1 MSGNPLLVARD
12 VRIKRPAKGGLR
24 TILSGVDLD
33 LAQGETVGIVGE
45 SGSGKS
51 MFAKSIMRL
60 LPAGVIATGA
70 ITFQGADLMT
80 ASKREMDRIRG
91 GGIGLIYQ
99 DPFTMLNPLLRVGDH
114 IIEGL
119 TLASQRHRRW
129 RSYRAEAVRR
139 LAEVGIDDPDVADR
153 YPFQLSGGMR
163 QRVAIAATLAG
174 DPQLLIADE
183 PSTALDVTTQ
193 AQILALLRSL
203 QEARGMGLILITH
216 DLRVAFSVCSRVYVL
231 YAGTIVETAPA
242 GEIERHPLHPYS
254 LGLLISDPPVDRTL
268 AQLPVIEGSVPEPDD
283 VAGSCVFAPRCRWV
297 TDRCRDGMPPLVSVG
312 PRRRSA
318 CARIPEIADE
328 IAAALDA
335 LLAEREPAPAAEE
348 RERPLVA
355 IEGLTKVFAG
365 GRSSRQVHALRGVSL
380 RIGRGESVG
389 LVGESGSGKTTLG
402 RCLVGLER
410 PTAGSIR
417 VDGVGEYNAATGFAM
432 GGELR
437 KTVQIVFQD
446 PYSSLDPKQSA
457 GKALAEVLH
466 ANGYA
471 RDGTDTRVRELL
483 RQVGLPESYARR
495 LPSTLS
501 GGERQRVAIAR
512 ALAVEPRL
520 IVFDEPVS
528 ALDVSVQAQ
537 VLNLLAEL
545 REQLGL
551 SYLFITH
558 DLAVVRQVVDRVYVC
573 HRGLIVEEG
582 TITDVLDRPSH
593 EYTARLIASVPTS
606 VRKPSDA
613 VRGAIE

>member
-1 MSGNPLLVARD
+1 
-12 VRIKRPAKGGLR
+12 
-24 TILSGVDLD
+24 
-33 LAQGETVGIVGE
+33 
-45 SGSGKS
+45 
-51 MFAKSIMRL
+51 
-60 LPAGVIATGA
+60 
-70 ITFQGADLMT
+70 
-80 ASKREMDRIRG
+80 
-91 GGIGLIYQ
+91 
-99 DPFTMLNPLLRVGDH
+99 
-114 IIEGL
+114 
-119 TLASQRHRRW
+119 
-129 RSYRAEAVRR
+129 
-139 LAEVGIDDPDVADR
+139 
-153 YPFQLSGGMR
+153 
-163 QRVAIAATLAG
+163 
-174 DPQLLIADE
+174 LIADE

-242 GEIERHPLHPYS
+242 AALERQPLHPYS
-254 LGLLISDPPVDRTL
+254 LGLLTSDPPVDRTL

-283 VAGSCVFAPRCRWV
+283 VTGICVFAPRCRWV
-297 TDRCRDGMPPLVSVG
+297 TDRCRDGAPPLVSVG

-318 CARIPEIADE
+318 CVRVPEIADQ
-328 IAAALDA
+328 ISAALA
-335 LLAEREPAPAAEE
+335 VLLAGREPAPKVEE
-348 RERPLVA
+348 RERQLVA
-355 IEGLTKVFAG
+355 IDGLTKVFAG
-365 GRSSRQVHALRGVSL
+365 GRSSHQVHALRGVSL

-410 PTAGSIR
+410 PTSGSIR
-417 VDGVGEYNAATGFAM
+417 VDGVGECNAATGFQR
-432 GGELR
+432 GQELR

-457 GKALAEVLH
+457 GKALAEVLR

-471 RDGTDTRVRELL
+471 RGATDARVRALL

-537 VLNLLAEL
+537 VLNLLAAL
-545 REQLGL
+545 RAQLGL

-582 TITDVLDRPSH
+582 AITDVLERPSH
-593 EYTARLIASVPTS
+593 EYTARLIASVPASLRRPLEGISQT
-606 VRKPSDA
+606 
-613 VRGAIE
+613 I

>member
-1 MSGNPLLVARD
+1 MSGEPLLVARD
-12 VRIKRPAKGGLR
+12 VRVRRPAEGGFR

-51 MFAKSIMRL
+51 MFAKAIMRL
-60 LPAGVIATGA
+60 LPEGVTATGS
-70 ITFQGADLMT
+70 ITYQGLDLMS
-80 ASKREMDRIRG
+80 ASRREMERIRG

-119 TLASQRHRRW
+119 VLASKRRRPW

-139 LAEVGIDDPDVADR
+139 LAEVGIDDPDVAHR

-163 QRVAIAATLAG
+163 QRVAIAAALAR
-174 DPQLLIADE
+174 DPALLIADE

-203 QEARGMGLILITH
+203 QEARGMGLIMITH

-242 GEIERHPLHPYS
+242 RELERRPLHPYS
-254 LGLLISDPPVDRTL
+254 LGLLTSDPPVDRTL
-268 AQLPVIEGSVPEPDD
+268 AHLPVIEGSVPEPDD
-283 VAGSCVFAPRCRWV
+283 VAGMCVFAPRCRWV
-297 TDRCRDGMPPLVSVG
+297 TDRCRTGAPPLAAVA
-312 PRRRSA
+312 PRRWSA
-318 CARIPEIADE
+318 CVRVPEIAGQ
-328 IAAALDA
+328 ISAQLDV
-335 LLAEREPAPAAEE
+335 LLAERESATRVEE
-348 RERPLVA
+348 QERPLVT

-365 GRSSRQVHALRGVSL
+365 GRSSHQVHALRGISL
-380 RIGRGESVG
+380 SIGRGESVG

-402 RCLVGLER
+402 RCLVGLEQ
-410 PTAGSIR
+410 PTSGSIR
-417 VDGVGEYNAATGFAM
+417 VDGVGEWNAATGYTR
-432 GGELR
+432 GPKLR
-437 KTVQIVFQD
+437 KTVQMVFQD

-457 GKALAEVLH
+457 GKALAEVLR
-466 ANGYA
+466 ANGYTRGA
-471 RDGTDTRVRELL
+471 TEARVRALL

-512 ALAVEPRL
+512 ALAVEPQL

-545 REQLGL
+545 RVQLGL

-558 DLAVVRQVVDRVYVC
+558 DLAVVRQVVERVYVC
-573 HRGLIVEEG
+573 YRGLIVEEG
-582 TITDVLDRPSH
+582 PITEVLERPSH
-593 EYTARLIASVPTS
+593 EYTARLIASVPASLRTTS
-606 VRKPSDA
+606 EVIG
-613 VRGAIE
+613 GAL

>member
-1 MSGNPLLVARD
+1 MSGDPLLVARE
-12 VRIKRPAKGGLR
+12 VRIKRPAADGFR

-51 MFAKSIMRL
+51 MFAKAVMRL
-60 LPAGVIATGA
+60 LPAGVTATGSM
-70 ITFQGADLMT
+70 TYQGVDLMT

-119 TLASQRHRRW
+119 VLASNQRRRW
-129 RSYRAEAVRR
+129 GSFRAEAIRR
-139 LAEVGIDDPDVADR
+139 LAEVGIDDPDVAHR

-163 QRVAIAATLAG
+163 QRVAIAAALAR
-174 DPQLLIADE
+174 DPELLIADE

-242 GEIERHPLHPYS
+242 GELERRPLHPYS
-254 LGLLISDPPVDRTL
+254 LGLLTSDPPVDRTL

-283 VAGSCVFAPRCRWV
+283 VTGICVFAPRCRWV
-297 TDRCRDGMPPLVSVG
+297 NDHCRDGAPPLVGVG
-312 PRRRSA
+312 PQRRSA
-318 CARIPEIADE
+318 CVRVPEIADE
-328 IAAALDA
+328 LSTALAA
-335 LLAEREPAPAAEE
+335 LLAEREAAVEVPE

-355 IEGLTKVFAG
+355 IDGLTKIFAG
-365 GRSSRQVHALRGVSL
+365 GRSSHQVHALRGVSL
-380 RIGRGESVG
+380 WIGRGESIG

-410 PTAGSIR
+410 PTSGTIR
-417 VDGVGEYNAATGFAM
+417 VDGVGEFSAATDYKM
-432 GGELR
+432 GHALR

-457 GKALAEVLH
+457 GSALAEVLR
-466 ANGYA
+466 ANGYRRSA
-471 RDGTDTRVRELL
+471 TDARVRELL
-483 RQVGLPESYARR
+483 RRVGLQESYSRR

-545 REQLGL
+545 RAQLGL

-573 HRGLIVEEG
+573 YRGLIVEEG
-582 TITDVLDRPSH
+582 DITDVLERPSH
-593 EYTARLIASVPTS
+593 EYTVRLIASVPAS
-606 VRKPSDA
+606 LRKPSE
-613 VRGAIE
+613 VIWGEK

>member
-1 MSGNPLLVARD
+1 MSTDPLLVARD
-12 VRIKRPAKGGLR
+12 VRIRRPTEGGFR
-24 TILSGVDLD
+24 TILSGVDLE

-51 MFAKSIMRL
+51 MFAKAVMRL
-60 LPAGVIATGA
+60 LPAGVTATGK
-70 ITFQGADLMT
+70 ISFQGADLMT
-80 ASKREMDRIRG
+80 ASKRDMDRIRG

-119 TLASQRHRRW
+119 VLGSKRRQRW
-129 RSYRAEAVRR
+129 GSYRVEAARR
-139 LAEVGIDDPDVADR
+139 LAEVGIDEPDVAHR

-163 QRVAIAATLAG
+163 QRVAIAAALAR
-174 DPQLLIADE
+174 DPELLIADE

-231 YAGTIVETAPA
+231 YAGTVVETAPA
-242 GEIERHPLHPYS
+242 GELERRPLHPYS
-254 LGLLISDPPVDRTL
+254 LGLLTSDPPVDRTL

-283 VAGSCVFAPRCRWV
+283 VIGTCVFAPRCRWV
-297 TDRCRDGMPPLVSVG
+297 TDRCRDGTPPLVSVG
-312 PRRRSA
+312 PQRRSA
-318 CARIPEIADE
+318 CARVPEIAEE
-328 IAAALDA
+328 ISDALDA
-335 LLAEREPAPAAEE
+335 LLLGRPPAPQAEE
-348 RERPLVA
+348 RPRPLVA

-365 GRSSRQVHALRGVSL
+365 GRSSHQVHALRGVSV
-380 RIGRGESVG
+380 RIDRGESVG

-410 PTAGSIR
+410 PTTGSIR
-417 VDGVGEYNAATGFAM
+417 VDGLGECNAATGFKR
-432 GGELR
+432 GRELR
-437 KTVQIVFQD
+437 KMVQIVFQD
-446 PYSSLDPKQSA
+446 PYSSLDPKQPA
-457 GKALAEVLH
+457 GKALAEVLR
-466 ANGYA
+466 ANGCA
-471 RDGTDTRVRELL
+471 RSATDARVRELL

-512 ALAVEPRL
+512 ALAVEPKL

-573 HRGLIVEEG
+573 YRGLIVEEG
-582 TITDVLDRPSH
+582 DITDVLERPAH
-593 EYTARLIASVPTS
+593 EYTVRLIASVPAS
-606 VRKPSDA
+606 LRKSSETR
-613 VRGAIE
+613 VGAI

>member
-1 MSGNPLLVARD
+1 MSSAPFLVARE
-12 VRIKRPAKGGLR
+12 VRIRRPVQGGFR

-33 LAQGETVGIVGE
+33 LAQGETAGIVGE

-51 MFAKSIMRL
+51 MLAKAVMRL
-60 LPAGVIATGA
+60 LPAGVTATGA
-70 ITFQGADLMT
+70 ITFQGVDLMT
-80 ASKREMDRIRG
+80 ASKRAMDTIRG

-119 TLASQRHRRW
+119 VLASKRRRSW

-139 LAEVGIDDPDVADR
+139 LAEVGIDDPDVAQR

-163 QRVAIAATLAG
+163 QRVAIAAALAR

-231 YAGTIVETAPA
+231 YAGTVVETAPA
-242 GEIERHPLHPYS
+242 GELERRPLHPYS
-254 LGLLISDPPVDRTL
+254 LGLLTSDPPVNRTL
-268 AQLPVIEGSVPEPDD
+268 AQLQVIEGRVPEPDD
-283 VAGSCVFAPRCRWV
+283 VTASCVFAPRCRWV
-297 TDRCRDGMPPLVSVG
+297 TDRCRAGAPPLVSVG
-312 PRRRSA
+312 PQRRSA
-318 CARIPEIADE
+318 CIRVPAIADQ
-328 IAAALDA
+328 ISAALDA
-335 LLAEREPAPAAEE
+335 LLAEREPAPRVEE
-348 RERPLVA
+348 RERPLVV
-355 IEGLTKVFAG
+355 IDGLTKVFAG
-365 GRSSRQVHALRGVSL
+365 GRSSHQVHALRGVSL

-402 RCLVGLER
+402 RCLVGLES
-410 PTAGSIR
+410 PTSGSIH
-417 VDGVGEYNAATGFAM
+417 VDGVGEGDAATGITS
-432 GGELR
+432 GRQLR

-457 GKALAEVLH
+457 GKALAEVLR

-471 RDGTDTRVRELL
+471 RGATDARVRELL
-483 RQVGLPESYARR
+483 RQVGLPESYAWR

-545 REQLGL
+545 RKQLGL

-573 HRGLIVEEG
+573 YRGLIVEEG
-582 TITDVLDRPSH
+582 DITDVLERPSH
-593 EYTARLIASVPTS
+593 EYTARLIASVPAS
-606 VRKPSDA
+606 VRMPLEGIS
-613 VRGAIE
+613 RTT

>member
-1 MSGNPLLVARD
+1 MSGDSLLIARD
-12 VRIKRPAKGGLR
+12 IRIRRPAEGGSR
-24 TILSGVDLD
+24 TILSSVDLD

-51 MFAKSIMRL
+51 MLAKAVMRL
-60 LPAGVIATGA
+60 LPAGVTATGT
-70 ITFQGADLMT
+70 ITFQGVDLMA
-80 ASKREMDRIRG
+80 ASKRDMDRIRG
-91 GGIGLIYQ
+91 AGIGLIYQ
-99 DPFTMLNPLLRVGDH
+99 DPYTMLNPLLRVGDH

-119 TLASQRHRRW
+119 VLASKSRRSR

-139 LAEVGIDDPDVADR
+139 LAEVGIDDPDVAQR
-153 YPFQLSGGMR
+153 YPFHLSGGMR
-163 QRVAIAATLAG
+163 QRVAIAAALAR
-174 DPQLLIADE
+174 DPRLLIADE

-231 YAGTIVETAPA
+231 YAGTVVESAPA
-242 GEIERHPLHPYS
+242 GELERRPLHPYS
-254 LGLLISDPPVDRTL
+254 LGLLTSDPPVDRTL
-268 AQLPVIEGSVPEPDD
+268 AQLPVIEGRVPEPDD
-283 VAGSCVFAPRCRWV
+283 VAGMCVFAPRCRWV
-297 TDRCRDGMPPLVSVG
+297 SDRCRAGAPPLVSVG

-318 CARIPEIADE
+318 CVRISEIGDQ
-328 IAAALDA
+328 ISAALDA
-335 LLAEREPAPAAEE
+335 LLAERAPSTKVEE
-348 RERPLVA
+348 QERPLVV
-355 IEGLTKVFAG
+355 IDGLTKVFAG
-365 GRSSRQVHALRGVSL
+365 GRSTRQVHALRGVSL
-380 RIGRGESVG
+380 TIGQGESVG

-410 PTAGSIR
+410 PTSGSIR
-417 VDGVGEYNAATGFAM
+417 VDGVGEGRAANGF
-432 GGELR
+432 ERRHQLR

-446 PYSSLDPKQSA
+446 PYSSLDPKQA
-457 GKALAEVLH
+457 VGKALAEVLR

-471 RDGTDTRVRELL
+471 RSATDARVRDLL
-483 RQVGLPESYARR
+483 RQVGLPDSYARR

-537 VLNLLAEL
+537 VLNLLADL
-545 REQLGL
+545 RKQFSL

-573 HRGLIVEEG
+573 YRGLIVEEG
-582 TITDVLDRPSH
+582 DISDVLERPAH
-593 EYTARLIASVPTS
+593 EYTARLIASVPAGL
-606 VRKPSDA
+606 RKPLEGISQT
-613 VRGAIE
+613 I